1 MASGVLKTQYPDIKG
16 VFSECDQDVWVVE
29 TLDGMEN
36 GYFIDI
42 GCSVPWMWN
51 NTALLEAKYGWSGI
65 GIDESFENNIYVP
78 LSKERGIEHD
88 WKSRPNTICVADSAT
103 EIDYKKLFDEHNVP
117 EIIDFLSID
126 ISPPQKTLEVFE
138 LLPHDK
144 YKFKAICFEHDGY
157 SAGAAWQDHTR
168 EVITSYGYTPVKS
181 NIQDEYYIMRGLV

>member
-1 MASGVLKTQYPDIKG
+1 MKKLNGEWGIETQYPDIKG

-88 WKSRPNTICVADSAT
+88 WKSRQIQFVLQIPPLRLIIKSCLMNTM
-103 EIDYKKLFDEHNVP
+103 F
-117 EIIDFLSID
+117 
-126 ISPPQKTLEVFE
+126 Q
-138 LLPHDK
+138 
-144 YKFKAICFEHDGY
+144 
-157 SAGAAWQDHTR
+157 R
-168 EVITSYGYTPVKS
+168 
-181 NIQDEYYIMRGLV
+181 